1 MVMKLDDPR
10 LMWNKKFEPSP
21 EELSTKQFS
30 HVESLNQPLHHHIA
44 SFKDPDKDSQCLVYL
59 SKWLISIKKNEWL
72 KNEFDLLETHV
83 TSTENEF
90 KFLHYDSIKYSSQT
104 FFPC

>member
-10 LMWNKKFEPSP
+10 LVWNKEFEPSS

-59 SKWLISIKKNEWL
+59 SKWLISIKKKKWMAEKRIRLIRNSR
-72 KNEFDLLETHV
+72 N
-83 TSTENEF
+83 
-90 KFLHYDSIKYSSQT
+90 KYRKWI
-104 FFPC
+104 